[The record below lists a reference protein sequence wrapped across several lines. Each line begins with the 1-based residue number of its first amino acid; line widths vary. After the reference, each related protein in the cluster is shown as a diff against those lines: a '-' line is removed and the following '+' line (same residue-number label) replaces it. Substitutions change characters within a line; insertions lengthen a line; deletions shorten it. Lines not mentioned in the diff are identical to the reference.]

1 MNMQWWNTVTDRI
14 FLKEVYK
21 DVGKHFDEAK
31 VLDIG
36 VEDYNSSCKTLIN
49 NPQIEYWQI
58 DPRGFS
64 ENSDGAMH
72 STIQEAPDKYPES
85 KGSFDL
91 IFDIGVLCWNGTK
104 FSQEEQKKYVKS
116 ISDLL
121 KDGGIW
127 IVHGDSLEADPEY
140 IIDFEKNV
148 YPHFELFNF
157 GNYNKIETIT
167 CPNYGTVWEIKF
179 LRKKK

>member
-36 VEDYNSSCKTLIN
+36 VENYNSSCKTLIN

-121 KDGGIW
+121 KDGGVW

>member
-1 MNMQWWNTVTDRI
+1 MQWWNTVTDRI

-36 VEDYNSSCKTLIN
+36 VENYNSSCKTLIN

-121 KDGGIW
+121 KDGGVW

>member
-36 VEDYNSSCKTLIN
+36 VENYNSSCKTLIN

-121 KDGGIW
+121 KDGGVW
-127 IVHGDSLEADPEY
+127 IVHGDSLEADPED

>member
-1 MNMQWWNTVTDRI
+1 MQWWNTVTDRI

-36 VEDYNSSCKTLIN
+36 VENYNSSCKTLIN

-121 KDGGIW
+121 KDGGVW

-140 IIDFEKNV
+140 IIDFEKNI